1 MFAKVV
7 NTVVDCEGYFHRI
20 LVTESGQY
28 IIDVNK
34 DGKNVSTRIA
44 SKQEAE
50 TYLMLVKEMSKD
62 ISGSKKEEPVKVTRT
77 TIPVKENPVN
87 ALMSLF
93 SPQPPE
99 EIVPPKK
106 DEIIIHTPRGQNS
119 INEEIL
125 NEITASKLIVTNAL
139 CQITAAIKRIEKLE
153 KTVKGRMN

>member
-1 MFAKVV
+1 
-7 NTVVDCEGYFHRI
+7 
-20 LVTESGQY
+20 
-28 IIDVNK
+28 
-34 DGKNVSTRIA
+34 
-44 SKQEAE
+44 
-50 TYLMLVKEMSKD
+50 MLVKEMSKD

-93 SPQPPE
+93 SPQPSE
-99 EIVPPKK
+99 ETIPPKK

-125 NEITASKLIVTNAL
+125 NEITASKIIVTNAL

-153 KTVKGRMN
+153 KTVKERMN